1 MSFNVYDAVSKQIE
15 KLDKDN
21 LSKEQVFGKKYK
33 EDIENQKLN
42 AASEVVYNLFENN
55 GYFSNEDSQLSNIK
69 PSRKIHIDEVI
80 TSPQFNKI
88 FPRVVNK
95 IIMET
100 VEPNL
105 SLTPLMEKINFEGI
119 SARIPAVS
127 SYGGN
132 LDVPEG
138 DKPQS
143 FNVALG
149 GFKTVA
155 LGKSGI
161 MVELTDET
169 IKYSDY
175 SLIQYIIRQAGTAL
189 KRWKENK
196 VANMLKDL
204 PADQI
209 VSGGSGLEDDGTTV
223 NNSLTFDDILNAAMK
238 IIAKGGM
245 PDTIIM
251 HPLAYPIFLKN
262 PTLRTMFLATNGSK
276 GDMYPTGTINTTRT
290 TESSLEWV
298 EQRKMSGV
306 SGINFPNLGFPMKVI
321 FSEFMDYTAAT
332 DTEPATSTILVAD
345 SSQLGFLVTEY
356 EPRVT
361 DFQDPLRD
369 IQQFKL
375 MEKYAVAPKSDKA
388 YIESISNIALVK
400 GYDPEFLI
408 V

>member
-1 MSFNVYDAVSKQIE
+1 
-15 KLDKDN
+15 
-21 LSKEQVFGKKYK
+21 
-33 EDIENQKLN
+33 LN
-42 AASEVVYNLFENN
+42 AASEVVYNLFVNN

-223 NNSLTFDDILNAAMK
+223 NNSLTFDDILDAAMK

-332 DTEPATSTILVAD
+332 VTEPATSTILVAD